1 MRRIHIFKAG
11 RQTAMSGATID
22 FTEADLAATAAAYDP
37 AKHEAPIVVGHPAT
51 DDPAYGWVRGLTAQ
65 GADLFAEPHE
75 VNPAFAEQVQAKAY
89 KKVSASFY
97 SPQHPSNPTPG
108 VYALRHVG
116 FLGAQPPAVKGLK
129 PIDYADAADCIE
141 IELDFSEESAAGQTE
156 WKFPAAAAATTPQ
169 PTTTTE
175 TPEPSSLP
183 PESEAAKSGTG
194 VSPEGSATP
203 PPETTTVTP
212 EEKAA
217 LEAQNAQLQA
227 DLAVAQTAL
236 QAQATAANTAAHT
249 AFAEAL
255 IAEARVAPADKALL
269 IATLDHLEP
278 PVLAGAQAP
287 QVVEFG
293 EGDTKKPMAE
303 ALKDWLKALPKRVEF
318 GEQAG
323 RARAAADD
331 KDKTGDT
338 VQYAEGTPPEAI
350 ELDKRIRK
358 YATDNKLSYADAASA
373 VSVLR

>member
-11 RQTAMSGATID
+11 RQTAMSGTTID

-141 IELDFSEESAAGQTE
+141 IELDFSEEGAAGQTE
-156 WKFPAAAAATTPQ
+156 WKFPSAAAAAAATTPQ
-169 PTTTTE
+169 PTTTE

-183 PESEAAKSGTG
+183 PGSEAATSGTG
-194 VSPEGSATP
+194 VSPEGSTTP

-227 DLAVAQTAL
+227 DLDAARTTL

-278 PVLAGAQAP
+278 PVLAGSQA

-293 EGDTKKPMAE
+293 EGEAKVPMAT

-318 GEQAG
+318 GEQAS
-323 RARAAADD
+323 RDRAAAD
-331 KDKTGDT
+331 KDKAGDT
-338 VQYAEGTPPEAI
+338 VQYAEGTPAESI
-350 ELDKRIRK
+350 ELDKQIRK
-358 YATDNKLSYADAASA
+358 YAADNKLSYADAATA
-373 VSVLR
+373 VASRR

>member
-1 MRRIHIFKAG
+1 MRRIHIFRAG

-141 IELDFSEESAAGQTE
+141 IELDFSEEGAAGQTE
-156 WKFPAAAAATTPQ
+156 WKFPAAAAATTAQ
-169 PTTTTE
+169 TTTTE
-175 TPEPSSLP
+175 THEPSSLP
-183 PESEAAKSGTG
+183 PGSEAATSGTG
-194 VSPEGSATP
+194 VSPEGSTTP

-217 LEAQNAQLQA
+217 LEAHNAQLQA
-227 DLAVAQTAL
+227 DLDAARTTL

-278 PVLAGAQAP
+278 PVLSGSQA

-293 EGDTKKPMAE
+293 EGEAKVPMAT
-303 ALKDWLKALPKRVEF
+303 ALKDWLKALPRRVEF
-318 GEQAG
+318 GEQAS
-323 RARAAADD
+323 RQRAADD
-331 KDKTGDT
+331 KTKADDT
-338 VQYAEGTPPEAI
+338 VQYAEGTPQDQI
-350 ELDKRIRK
+350 DMDKRIRA
-358 YATDNKLSYADAASA
+358 YATEHKLSYADAASA
-373 VSVLR
+373 VARG